1 MTMVTRPAWPRAI
14 GFWWLTLTA
23 LAIAVF
29 VPLPYLTESL
39 ADLAADDGQL
49 AANYVNRPLWTQAFL
64 YAHVVGAGLALL
76 LSPLQLSA
84 QVRAR
89 VPRLHRAIGR
99 VVLASIA
106 AGGGASLVLAPHSLA
121 GPVGTAGFGLLAAL
135 WLTFPTLGFRA
146 IRRGE
151 VTIHRRWMLRTFAL
165 TYAAVTL
172 RLWLAVLVPVT
183 GEFLTAYQIVP
194 FLAWVPNLVVAELLI
209 RRSSRPGERHAD
221 RRGTGGG
228 SRWAPG

>member
-1 MTMVTRPAWPRAI
+1 MTMLTRPAWPRVI

-23 LAIAVF
+23 LAIAVYG
-29 VPLPYLTESL
+29 PLPYLTDSL
-39 ADLAADDGQL
+39 AGLAAEDGEL
-49 AANYVNRPLWTQAFL
+49 AANYVNRPPWTQAFF
-64 YAHVVGAGLALL
+64 YAHVVGGGLALL

-89 VPRLHRAIGR
+89 APRLHRATGR

-106 AGGGASLVLAPHSLA
+106 AGGVAGLVLAPHNLA
-121 GPVGTAGFGLLAAL
+121 GPIGTAGFGLLAVL
-135 WLTFPTLGFRA
+135 WLTFSTLGFRA

-172 RLWLAVLVPVT
+172 RLWLTLLVPVT

-194 FLAWVPNLVVAELLI
+194 FLAWVPNLVVAELLV
-209 RRSSRPGERHAD
+209 RRSSSPG
-221 RRGTGGG
+221 
-228 SRWAPG
+228 